1 MAASN
6 QSDKKSDDRGT
17 ADAKSQ
23 SPSKGR
29 PLPRTIERRGL

>member
-6 QSDKKSDDRGT
+6 QSDQDSDSRDT

-23 SPSKGR
+23 SSSKGR

>member
-6 QSDKKSDDRGT
+6 QSDKKSDGRSS

-23 SPSKGR
+23 SKGR
-29 PLPRTIERRGL
+29 PLPRTIEQRRL

>member
-23 SPSKGR
+23 SKGR